1 MAPMATESAFV
12 IPADH
17 AALPGH
23 FPGSPL
29 VPGVLLLA
37 HVAAALER
45 EHGPVR
51 VTAIRQAKF
60 LAPLRPGERCT
71 IDFADAGPGET
82 RFECRSGS
90 AVLVRGSPAFATDVL
105 RPRSRG

>member
-1 MAPMATESAFV
+1 MPPMATESDFV

-45 EHGPVR
+45 SRGPVR

-90 AVLVRGSPAFATDVL
+90 SVLARGSLAFATDVL